1 MDPIER
7 LSLQQD
13 IDYYGFEALPQPLGV
28 ELIEIEGTSL
38 IEIKTP
44 TKDALFNWWE

>member
-13 IDYYGFEALPQPLGV
+13 IDYYGFQAPPQPLKA
-28 ELIEIEGTSL
+28 ELIEKEGTNI
-38 IEIKTP
+38 IELKIP
-44 TKDALFNWWE
+44 AKDEFNWWE

>member
-13 IDYYGFEALPQPLGV
+13 IDYYGFQTPPEPLGI
-28 ELIEIEGTSL
+28 ELIEKEGTNI
-38 IEIKTP
+38 IELKTP
-44 TKDALFNWWE
+44 ITDDFNWWE

>member
-13 IDYYGFEALPQPLGV
+13 IDYYGFGNPPEPLGKELV
-28 ELIEIEGTSL
+28 EIKGTNLIEL
-38 IEIKTP
+38 KTP
-44 TKDALFNWWE
+44 TSDEFNWWE

>member
-13 IDYYGFEALPQPLGV
+13 IDYYGFESSPQPLGI
-28 ELIEIEGTSL
+28 ELIEIEGTNL

-44 TKDALFNWWE
+44 TRMEMNWWE